1 MSTYDVRLAAL
12 EKDVTVMKQD
22 IIYKLDDTNSAV
34 TVIQGIVGVQGRDL
48 KYLISQVKVIDARLA
63 KSELQLEGLTQEVGT
78 IKEQQEVQ
86 GQDIKDIKGRLDGID
101 QRLGGIDQRLDGIDQ
116 RLDGIDHRFT
126 SLEKKFDQRFEQ
138 VLQVLATLT
147 NKP

>member
-48 KYLISQVKVIDARLA
+48 KYLINQVKVIDIRLD
-63 KSELQLEGLTQEVGT
+63 SLTQEVR
-78 IKEQQEVQ
+78 ILQEQQNVQ
-86 GQDIKDIKGRLDGID
+86 GQDIRDIKRRLDSLD
-101 QRLGGIDQRLDGIDQ
+101 Q
-116 RLDGIDHRFT
+116 HFT
-126 SLEKKFDQRFEQ
+126 SLEEKFDQRFEQ